1 MKHTIILLLSIFFCL
16 SAEAGN
22 IDKDSLA
29 FANADW
35 KVCVL
40 DGGAMA
46 MSAHINMFDSQQSI
60 SILKYPSRKFRTRLI
75 HSPGKSA
82 GKTSGIAEREG
93 AEMAINGGYFDMKN
107 LVPCVY
113 FRIGDE
119 TFSQTSPSEAFRVNG
134 VVGLKSRRGRKIMIS
149 CCNPDEY
156 ETVTEKWHSAMAS
169 GPMLIDDGDILVP
182 EFAQV
187 DSSGKGVD
195 SFNDKR
201 HPRSV
206 IGYDGKGNIFLVV
219 IDGRHPGKGDGTSI
233 YETALICRFLGME
246 DALNLD
252 GGGSSALWHKETGVL
267 SHPSDNKVFDHEGE
281 RTIPNIIG
289 VYR

>member
-1 MKHTIILLLSIFFCL
+1 
-16 SAEAGN
+16 
-22 IDKDSLA
+22 
-29 FANADW
+29 
-35 KVCVL
+35 
-40 DGGAMA
+40 

-75 HSPGKSA
+75 HSPGESA

-113 FRIGDE
+113 FRIGKE

-134 VVGLKSRRGRKIMIS
+134 VVGLKNRRGKKVMIS
-149 CCNPDEY
+149 CCSTDEY
-156 ETVTEKWHSAMAS
+156 ENVTRKWHSAMAS
-169 GPMLIDDGDILVP
+169 GPMLVDDGEILVP

-187 DSSGKGVD
+187 DASGKGVD

-267 SHPSDNKVFDHEGE
+267 SHPSDNKTFDHEGE
-281 RTIPNIIG
+281 RIIPNIIG

>member
-1 MKHTIILLLSIFFCL
+1 MKHTIILLLSIIFCL

-35 KVCVL
+35 KVSVL

-60 SILKYPSRKFRTRLI
+60 SILKYPSRKFHTRLI
-75 HSPGKSA
+75 HSPGESA

-113 FRIGDE
+113 FRIGKE

-134 VVGLKSRRGRKIMIS
+134 VVGLKDRRGKKMMIS
-149 CCNPDEY
+149 CCSPEEY
-156 ETVTEKWHSAMAS
+156 ETVTRKWHSAMAS
-169 GPMLIDDGDILVP
+169 GPMLVDDGEILVP

-187 DSSGKGVD
+187 DASGKGVD

-267 SHPSDNKVFDHEGE
+267 SHPSDNKTFDHEGE
-281 RTIPNIIG
+281 RAIPNIIG

>member
-1 MKHTIILLLSIFFCL
+1 MKHTIILLLSIIFCL

-35 KVCVL
+35 KVSVL

-60 SILKYPSRKFRTRLI
+60 SILKYPSRKFHTRLI
-75 HSPGKSA
+75 HSPGESA

-113 FRIGDE
+113 FRIGKE

-134 VVGLKSRRGRKIMIS
+134 VVGLKDRRGKKMMIS
-149 CCNPDEY
+149 CCSPEEY
-156 ETVTEKWHSAMAS
+156 ETVTRGWHSAMAS
-169 GPMLIDDGDILVP
+169 GPMLIDDGEILVP

-187 DSSGKGVD
+187 DASGKGVD

-267 SHPSDNKVFDHEGE
+267 SHPSDNKTFDHEGE
-281 RTIPNIIG
+281 RAIPNIIG

>member
-35 KVCVL
+35 KVSVL

-46 MSAHINMFDSQQSI
+46 MSAQINMFDSQQSI

-75 HSPGKSA
+75 HSPGESA
-82 GKTSGIAEREG
+82 GKTSVIAEREG
-93 AEMAINGGYFDMKN
+93 ATMAINGGYFDMKN

-267 SHPSDNKVFDHEGE
+267 SHPSDNKTFDHEGE

>member
-35 KVCVL
+35 KVSVL

-113 FRIGDE
+113 FRIGKE

-134 VVGLKSRRGRKIMIS
+134 VVGLKDRRGKKMMIS
-149 CCNPDEY
+149 CCSPEEY
-156 ETVTEKWHSAMAS
+156 ETVTRKWHSAMAS
-169 GPMLIDDGDILVP
+169 GPMLVDDGEILVP
-182 EFAQV
+182 EFVQV

>member
-1 MKHTIILLLSIFFCL
+1 MKHTIILLLSIIFCL

-35 KVCVL
+35 KVSVL
-40 DGGAMA
+40 DGGTIA

-75 HSPGKSA
+75 HSPGEIA

-93 AEMAINGGYFDMKN
+93 VTMAINGGYFDMKN

-113 FRIGDE
+113 FRIGKE

-134 VVGLKSRRGRKIMIS
+134 VVGLKDRRGKKMMIS
-149 CCNPDEY
+149 CCSPEEY
-156 ETVTEKWHSAMAS
+156 ETVTRKWHSAMAS
-169 GPMLIDDGDILVP
+169 GPMLIDDGEILVP

-187 DSSGKGVD
+187 DASGKGVD

-267 SHPSDNKVFDHEGE
+267 SHPSDNKTFDHEGE
-281 RTIPNIIG
+281 RAIPNIIG

>member
-1 MKHTIILLLSIFFCL
+1 
-16 SAEAGN
+16 
-22 IDKDSLA
+22 
-29 FANADW
+29 
-35 KVCVL
+35 
-40 DGGAMA
+40 

-75 HSPGKSA
+75 HSPGEIA

-93 AEMAINGGYFDMKN
+93 VTMAINGGYFDMKN
-107 LVPCVY
+107 LVPYVY
-113 FRIGDE
+113 FRIGKE

-134 VVGLKSRRGRKIMIS
+134 VVGLKDRRGKKMMIS
-149 CCNPDEY
+149 CCSPEEY
-156 ETVTEKWHSAMAS
+156 ETVTRKWHSAMAS
-169 GPMLIDDGDILVP
+169 GPMLIDDGEILVP

-187 DSSGKGVD
+187 DASGKGVD

-267 SHPSDNKVFDHEGE
+267 SHPSDNKTFDHEGE